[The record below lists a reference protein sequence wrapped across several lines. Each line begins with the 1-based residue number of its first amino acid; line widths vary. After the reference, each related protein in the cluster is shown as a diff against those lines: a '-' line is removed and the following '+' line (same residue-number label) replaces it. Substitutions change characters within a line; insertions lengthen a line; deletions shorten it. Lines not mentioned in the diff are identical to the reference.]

1 MLVKMSDIRVVGKNE
16 VRYTLRIMI
25 LLLGITEN
33 FLCIIFSNIA
43 LDNYLKRQTETH
55 LGPNQTTMM

>member
-1 MLVKMSDIRVVGKNE
+1 
-16 VRYTLRIMI
+16 MI

-55 LGPNQTTMM
+55 LGLNQTTMM